1 MTVTEVLQLMETLIY
16 KHDGKEFED
25 LHKEIIIGLLEYK
38 TYREIADKM
47 NYDPEYVGNVSRE
60 LYEVLSKELK
70 QLGKDEEVRKSNF
83 NTTIEKI
90 VNSCNHYFLQNI
102 NNTHGNLCLN
112 TSQEDIINKS
122 NSVNQCYYDLT
133 LAPQIINF
141 HNRETE
147 LQTLTHWILNQ
158 NTHLTQS

>member
-1 MTVTEVLQLMETLIY
+1 
-16 KHDGKEFED
+16 
-25 LHKEIIIGLLEYK
+25 
-38 TYREIADKM
+38 M